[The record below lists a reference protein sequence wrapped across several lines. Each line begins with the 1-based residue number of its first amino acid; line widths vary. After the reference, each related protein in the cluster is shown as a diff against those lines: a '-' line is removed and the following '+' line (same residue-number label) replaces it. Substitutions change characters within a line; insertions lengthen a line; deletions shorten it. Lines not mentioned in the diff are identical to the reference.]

1 MCYPTCQAETRRE
14 VNAYSSIHG
23 WSIASASAYHYAC
36 MHAYIVMN
44 HIDATID
51 ITHRIVPGTRV
62 VGMLVVGTVIS

>member
-1 MCYPTCQAETRRE
+1 VLPYMPSRDKEGSKCICL
-14 VNAYSSIHG
+14 SIHG
-23 WSIASASAYHYAC
+23 WSIASASLC
-36 MHAYIVMN
+36 MHAYIIMN

>member
-1 MCYPTCQAETRRE
+1 MHML
-14 VNAYSSIHG
+14 VNPWVVYSISI
-23 WSIASASAYHYAC
+23 SISLC